1 MYKILSNGGKR
12 VYGVK
17 TFMVDTLA
25 DIDAIPLLSTVA
37 PGSTV
42 LVAATSERYIL
53 NNKRIWMPIT
63 CGSGSSGGG
72 DSGDVDD
79 EIIYEGGDL
88 DAGLENPDIDYDGG
102 ELEGK

>member
-1 MYKILSNGGKR
+1 MYKILSNSGKR

-17 TFMVDTLA
+17 AFMVDTLA

-42 LVAATSERYIL
+42 LVTSTSDKYIL
-53 NNKRIWMPIT
+53 THERTWMPIT
-63 CGSGSSGGG
+63 CNSGSSGGG
-72 DSGDVDD
+72 DSGNVDD

-88 DAGLENPDIDYDGG
+88 DAGLDVPDIDYDGG
-102 ELEGK
+102 EL

>member
-42 LVAATSERYIL
+42 LVADTSERYIL

-63 CGSGSSGGG
+63 CAGSPGGG
-72 DSGDVDD
+72 DPGDVDD